1 MHSGKPTLKE
11 ANDMGK
17 KELSEFKG
25 RVMKEKGYTIDNENP
40 DAVKYEVAKEQGVP
54 LKRRLQWTLN
64 LRTSGKSWWSD
75 WRKHGERNGA
85 DGTGTIEK
93 EISKQPCCWKT

>member
-25 RVMKEKGYTIDNENP
+25 RVMKAKGYKSTMRIRMRSNTRSQ
-40 DAVKYEVAKEQGVP
+40 KSKES
-54 LKRRLQWTLN
+54 R
-64 LRTSGKSWWSD
+64 
-75 WRKHGERNGA
+75 
-85 DGTGTIEK
+85 
-93 EISKQPCCWKT
+93 